1 MLSLNVNIKLAMI
14 FSGSVKSKL
23 PHVGTTIFSVMSSHA
38 QEQGAINLAQGF
50 PDFNCSPK
58 LVSLVNQYMVKGFN
72 QYAPMP
78 GVMALREKIAEKT
91 ERLYG
96 SKYNPDTEITI
107 VPGGTH
113 AIYAAISA
121 VVGEDDEVLVIEPC
135 YDSYVPA
142 IELNGGRAIFYEM
155 KYPDY
160 SIDWNEVKRLI
171 NFKTRMIMINTPHNP
186 TGSVL
191 TDSDMLQLQKILDNT
206 DVVVLSDEV
215 YEHIIFDGLEHQSVS
230 RFPKLAE
237 RSIII
242 SSFGKTYH
250 TTGWKMG
257 YVLAPENITKEFRK
271 VHQFMAFSAN
281 TPIQYALADFL
292 DDADAYLQLNQFY
305 EDKRNYF
312 QKLIKGSN
320 FKLLPCKGSY
330 FQMLNYAKITQERDI
345 DFAVRL
351 TKEHKVAS
359 IPTSVFYHKKIDN
372 NVLRFCF
379 AKSEET
385 LEKAAEKLM
394 RV

>member
-1 MLSLNVNIKLAMI
+1 MTA
-14 FSGSVKSKL
+14 
-23 PHVGTTIFSVMSSHA
+23 HA
-38 QEQGAINLAQGF
+38 NEQGAINLAQGF
-50 PDFNCSPK
+50 PDFSCSPK
-58 LVSLVNQYMVKGFN
+58 LVSLVSHYMQKGLN

-78 GVMALREKIAEKT
+78 GVMLLREKIAAKT
-91 ERLYG
+91 EALYG
-96 SKYNPDTEITI
+96 AIYNPDTEVTI

-113 AIYAAISA
+113 GIYAAISA
-121 VVGEDDEVLVIEPC
+121 VVGEGDEVVVIEPC

-142 IELNGGRAIFYEM
+142 IELNGGRAVYYEM

-160 SIDWNEVKRLI
+160 AIDWNEVKKLI

-186 TGSVL
+186 TGSIL
-191 TDSDMLQLQKILDNT
+191 TEKDMLQLQKILDNT

-215 YEHIIFDGLEHQSVS
+215 YEHIIFDGNQHQSVA

-250 TTGWKMG
+250 TTGWKIG
-257 YVLAPENITKEFRK
+257 YVLAPENLSKEFRK

-281 TPIQYALADFL
+281 TPIQHALADYI

-305 EDKRNYF
+305 ENKRDYF

-330 FQMLNYAKITQERDI
+330 FQMLNYAKITQERDL

-351 TKEHKVAS
+351 TKDHKIAS
-359 IPTSVFYHKKIDN
+359 IPTSVFYQKKVDN

-379 AKSEET
+379 AKGDET

>member
-1 MLSLNVNIKLAMI
+1 MRGMN

-23 PHVGTTIFSVMSSHA
+23 PHVGTTIFSIMTAHA
-38 QEQGAINLAQGF
+38 NEQGAINLAQGF

-58 LVSLVNQYMVKGFN
+58 LISLVNQYMEKGFN

-78 GVMALREKIAEKT
+78 GLLSLREKIAEKT
-91 ERLYG
+91 ANLYG
-96 SKYNPDTEITI
+96 ANYNPETEVTI

-113 AIYAAISA
+113 GIYAAVSA
-121 VVGEDDEVLVIEPC
+121 VIGEGDEVVVIEPC

-142 IELNGGRAIFYEM
+142 IELNGGRAVFYEM

-160 SIDWNEVKRLI
+160 SIDWNEVKKLI

-186 TGSVL
+186 TGTIL
-191 TDSDMLQLQKILDNT
+191 TDNDMLQLQKILDNT

-215 YEHIIFDGLEHQSVS
+215 YEHIIFDGAEHQSVA
-230 RFPKLAE
+230 RFPKIAE

-257 YVLAPENITKEFRK
+257 YVLAPENLSKEFRK

-281 TPIQYALADFL
+281 TPIQYALADFI

-305 EDKRNYF
+305 EEKRNHF

-330 FQMLNYAKITQERDI
+330 FQMLNYAKITQERDL

-359 IPTSVFYHKKIDN
+359 IPTSVFYKKKTDN

-379 AKSEET
+379 AKENET
-385 LEKAAEKLM
+385 LEKAAERLM

>member
-1 MLSLNVNIKLAMI
+1 MN
-14 FSGSVKSKL
+14 FSGTLKSKL
-23 PHVGTTIFSVMSSHA
+23 PNTGTTIFSVMSALANEH
-38 QEQGAINLAQGF
+38 QAINLAQGF
-50 PDFNCSPK
+50 PDFSCSK
-58 LVSLVNQYMVKGFN
+58 ELVSLVNSYMVKGLN

-78 GVMALREKIAEKT
+78 GVMKLRERIAEKT
-91 ERLYG
+91 EKLYG
-96 SKYNPDTEITI
+96 AKYDPEKEITI

-121 VVGEDDEVLVIEPC
+121 VVGEGDEVVVLEPC

-142 IELNGGRAIFYEM
+142 IQLNGAKAVFYEL

-160 SIDWNEVKRLI
+160 KVDWEEVKKLI

-186 TGSVL
+186 TGSIL
-191 TDSDMLQLQKILDNT
+191 SDQDMLKLQKIIDNT
-206 DVVVLSDEV
+206 DVLVLSDEV
-215 YEHIIFDGLEHQSVS
+215 YEHIIFDKQLHQSAA

-237 RSIII
+237 RSIIV

-281 TPIQYALADFL
+281 TPIQHALADFL
-292 DDADAYLQLNQFY
+292 ENESAYMGLSLFY
-305 EDKRNYF
+305 EEKRNYF
-312 QKLIKGSN
+312 QKLVRGSN
-320 FKLLPCKGSY
+320 FKIMPCFGSY
-330 FQMLNYAKITQERDI
+330 FQLLNYSKITQERDI
-345 DFAVRL
+345 DFATRL
-351 TKEHKVAS
+351 TKEYKIAS
-359 IPTSVFYHKKIDN
+359 IPTSVFYHKKNDN

-379 AKSEET
+379 AKENET

-394 RV
+394 AV

>member
-1 MLSLNVNIKLAMI
+1 MN
-14 FSGSVKSKL
+14 FSAAIKSKL
-23 PHVGTTIFSVMSSHA
+23 PNVGTTIFSIMSAHA
-38 QEQGAINLAQGF
+38 SEQGAINLAQGF

-58 LVSLVNQYMVKGFN
+58 LISLVNQYMERGMN

-78 GVMALREKIAEKT
+78 GLMQLRERISEKT
-91 ERLYG
+91 EKLYG
-96 SKYNPDTEITI
+96 AYYKPDTEITI

-113 AIYAAISA
+113 GIYAAVSA
-121 VVGEDDEVLVIEPC
+121 VVGEGDEVVVIEPC

-142 IELNGGRAIFYEM
+142 IELNGGRAVFYEM

-160 SIDWNEVKRLI
+160 AIDWNEVKKLI

-186 TGSVL
+186 TGTTL
-191 TDSDMLQLQKILDNT
+191 TESDMLQLQKILDNT

-215 YEHIIFDGLEHQSVS
+215 YEHIIFDGAEHQSVAKY
-230 RFPKLAE
+230 PKIAE
-237 RSIII
+237 RSIIV

-257 YVLAPENITKEFRK
+257 YVLAPENLTKEFRK
-271 VHQFMAFSAN
+271 VHQFIAFSAN
-281 TPIQYALADFL
+281 TPIQYALADYM
-292 DDADAYLQLNQFY
+292 DDADAYLQLKHFY
-305 EDKRNYF
+305 EEKRNLF
-312 QKLIKGSN
+312 QTLIKGSN

-330 FQMLNYAKITQERDI
+330 FQMLNYAKITQERDV
-345 DFAVRL
+345 DFALRL
-351 TKEHKVAS
+351 TKDYKVAS
-359 IPTSVFYHKKIDN
+359 IPTSVFYQKKLDN

-379 AKSEET
+379 AKENET

>member
-1 MLSLNVNIKLAMI
+1 MN

-23 PHVGTTIFSVMSSHA
+23 PHVGTTIFSVMTALA
-38 QEQGAINLAQGF
+38 QEQNAINLAQGF

-58 LVSLVNQYMVKGFN
+58 LISLVNQYMEKGFN

-78 GVMALREKIAEKT
+78 GLLKLREKISEKT
-91 ERLYG
+91 EKLYG
-96 SKYNPDTEITI
+96 AKYNPETEVTI

-113 AIYAAISA
+113 GIYAAVSA
-121 VVGEDDEVLVIEPC
+121 VVGEGDEVVVIEPC

-142 IELNGGRAIFYEM
+142 IEVNGGRAVFYEM

-160 SIDWNEVKRLI
+160 VIDWNEVKKLI

-191 TDSDMLQLQKILDNT
+191 GESDMLQLQKILDNT

-215 YEHIIFDGLEHQSVS
+215 YEHIIFDGAEHQSVA
-230 RFPKLAE
+230 RFPKIAE
-237 RSIII
+237 RSIIV

-257 YVLAPENITKEFRK
+257 YVLAPENLSKEFRK

-281 TPIQYALADFL
+281 TPIQYALADYI

-305 EDKRNYF
+305 EEKRNIF
-312 QKLIKGSN
+312 QKLVKGSN

-330 FQMLNYAKITQERDI
+330 FQMLNYAKITQERDL

-359 IPTSVFYHKKIDN
+359 IPTSVFYQKKIDN

-379 AKSEET
+379 AKENET

>member
-1 MLSLNVNIKLAMI
+1 MN
-14 FSGSVKSKL
+14 FSAAIKSKL
-23 PHVGTTIFSVMSSHA
+23 PNVGTTIFSIMSAHA
-38 QEQGAINLAQGF
+38 SEQGAINLAQGF

-58 LVSLVNQYMVKGFN
+58 LISLVNQYMERGMN

-78 GVMALREKIAEKT
+78 GLMQLRERISEKT
-91 ERLYG
+91 EKLYG
-96 SKYNPDTEITI
+96 AYYKPDTEITI

-113 AIYAAISA
+113 GIYAAVSA
-121 VVGEDDEVLVIEPC
+121 VVGEGDEVVVIEPC

-142 IELNGGRAIFYEM
+142 IELNGGRAVFYEM

-160 SIDWNEVKRLI
+160 AIDWNEVKKLI

-186 TGSVL
+186 TGTTL
-191 TDSDMLQLQKILDNT
+191 TESDMLQLQKILDNT

-215 YEHIIFDGLEHQSVS
+215 YEHIIFDGAEHQSVAKY
-230 RFPKLAE
+230 PKIAE
-237 RSIII
+237 RSIIV

-257 YVLAPENITKEFRK
+257 YVLAPENLTKEFRK

-281 TPIQYALADFL
+281 TPIQYALADYM
-292 DDADAYLQLNQFY
+292 DDTDAYLQLKHFY
-305 EDKRNYF
+305 EEKRNLF
-312 QKLIKGSN
+312 QTLIKGSN

-330 FQMLNYAKITQERDI
+330 FQMLNYAKITQERDF
-345 DFAVRL
+345 DFALRL
-351 TKEHKVAS
+351 TKDYKVAS
-359 IPTSVFYHKKIDN
+359 IPTSVFYQKKLDN

-379 AKSEET
+379 AKENET
-385 LEKAAEKLM
+385 LEKAAEKLL